1 MNQSCCTRSVLSV
14 TLAAALRI
22 TSQFITT
29 FSVIWISRFK
39 NEMQGMKQRKK
50 SLRYPLIKLIMMYCK
65 VTWIIPSTC
74 VVSASPAVLAVPSK
88 G

>member
-22 TSQFITT
+22 TSQFTTT

-50 SLRYPLIKLIMMYCK
+50 SLRYPLIKLLQYYD
-65 VTWIIPSTC
+65 
-74 VVSASPAVLAVPSK
+74 VLQSYLDNSK
-88 G
+88 YVCSQCQS